1 MKNKI
6 VWRLSG
12 YFVAALFIFSLIMSG
27 IFIALFRTYTIELK
41 KDELEQRAIKIS
53 ETLSSVTT
61 SGVENVKGEK
71 YGTYMKFL
79 NVNATSD
86 VWIVD
91 ENLNIITYGMGRH
104 LPSTT
109 TELPADAKQIV
120 DEIFTGKT
128 EFSQSFSTLLDTPSL
143 TVGTP
148 IKSENGDI
156 IGVVLLHSP
165 VNGIDLAITNGIFIL
180 IISIGIA
187 LLIAVLF
194 SVGLSF
200 SFTKPLKRINLTAI
214 QLIEGDYSVKTGI
227 TQKDEIGTLAGN
239 MDILAKRLYEASKES
254 DKLEGLRRDFVAN
267 ISHELRTPV
276 TVIHGSLEAL
286 NDGVV
291 ADEIQIKEYYAQ
303 MLSESKHLQRLI
315 SDLLDLSR
323 LQNTDFQ
330 LKMSEVNLSD
340 VLTDAIRS
348 ARSLAKEKNI
358 DISFYNQAEKYD
370 IFGDYGRL
378 RQMIMIILDNAVK
391 FSSEKGHIDIKLIKD
406 KELVLSIRDK
416 GPGIPQQDLPYI
428 FDRFYKTKS
437 EENKTGTGLGLAIA
451 KQIAVRHNI
460 KIEAVSEQNKGT
472 EFIFKFIPLKEN
484 SKSNFSGI

>member
-6 VWRLSG
+6 VWKLSG
-12 YFVAALFIFSLIMSG
+12 YFISALFIFSLIMSG
-27 IFIALFRTYTIELK
+27 IFIALFRAHTIELK
-41 KDELEQRAIKIS
+41 KNELEQRATKIS

-61 SGVENVKGEK
+61 SGVDNVKGEK

-79 NVNATSD
+79 NINAMSD
-86 VWIVD
+86 IWIVD

-104 LPSTT
+104 LPTTT

-165 VNGIDLAITNGIFIL
+165 VEGIDLAISNGIFVL
-180 IISIGIA
+180 IVSIGIA

-194 SVGLSF
+194 SIGLSF
-200 SFTKPLKRINLTAI
+200 GFTKPLKKLNLTAI
-214 QLIEGDYSVKTGI
+214 QLTEGDYGVKTGI

-239 MDILAKRLYEASKES
+239 MDILAERLYDASKKSER
-254 DKLEGLRRDFVAN
+254 LEGLRRDFVAN

-291 ADEIQIKEYYAQ
+291 TEEIQIKEYYAQ

-315 SDLLDLSR
+315 NDLLDLSR

-330 LKMSEVNLSD
+330 LKMSEVNLND

-348 ARSLAKEKNI
+348 AKSLAKEKNI
-358 DISFYNQAEKYD
+358 DISFYNQAEESD
-370 IFGDYGRL
+370 VFGDYGRL
-378 RQMIMIILDNAVK
+378 RQMIMIILDNAIK
-391 FSSEKGHIDIKLIKD
+391 FSPENGHIDIKFIKNED
-406 KELVLSIRDK
+406 LVLSISDE
-416 GPGIPQQDLPYI
+416 GFGIPQQDLPYI

-437 EENKTGTGLGLAIA
+437 DDNKTGTGLGLAIA
-451 KQIAVRHNI
+451 KQIADRHNI
-460 KIEAVSEQNKGT
+460 KIEVVSEQDKGT
-472 EFIFKFIPLKEN
+472 EFIFKFIPHK
-484 SKSNFSGI
+484 